1 MSRRHLPRKHPN
13 KEPIPKR
20 KARKRRKK
28 KVKLA
33 SKTPEATQ
41 IEDVIEIEGI
51 GEEYAEDLK
60 KVGIKTTEDLRLAS
74 LVEIAE
80 ATGIS
85 PKLLYKWICMADLF
99 RVRRAAEEYTN
110 LLFEMEIETVKEL
123 SKQKADAL
131 HKKMT
136 KFADELEEKP
146 GWHGDVNKAP
156 TKNDVKQWIESA
168 KALVKKS

>member
-1 MSRRHLPRKHPN
+1 
-13 KEPIPKR
+13 
-20 KARKRRKK
+20 
-28 KVKLA
+28 
-33 SKTPEATQ
+33 
-41 IEDVIEIEGI
+41 
-51 GEEYAEDLK
+51 
-60 KVGIKTTEDLRLAS
+60 
-74 LVEIAE
+74 
-80 ATGIS
+80 
-85 PKLLYKWICMADLF
+85 MADLF

>member
-1 MSRRHLPRKHPN
+1 M
-13 KEPIPKR
+13 PKG
-20 KARKRRKK
+20 KK
-28 KVKLA
+28 KKAKKKEVKLT
-33 SKTPEATQ
+33 SKTPEAEQ

-60 KVGIKTTEDLRLAS
+60 RVGIKTTEDLRLSS

-99 RVRRAAEEYTN
+99 RVKRAAEEYTN

-123 SKQKADAL
+123 SKKKADDL
-131 HKKMT
+131 HADVT
-136 KFADELEEKP
+136 KFADEMEEKP

-156 TKNDVKQWIESA
+156 SKDDVKKWIDSA
-168 KALVKKS
+168 KALVKKK